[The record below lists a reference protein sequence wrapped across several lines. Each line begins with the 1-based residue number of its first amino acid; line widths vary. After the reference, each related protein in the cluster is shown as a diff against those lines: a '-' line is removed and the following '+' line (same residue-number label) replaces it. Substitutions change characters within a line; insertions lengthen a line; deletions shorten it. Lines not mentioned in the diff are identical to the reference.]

1 MTDRELLEG
10 AARAAGYADLTEWSD
25 KITDHDS
32 PHYGM
37 PALHPSGFG
46 QHAASWNPLI
56 DDGDAF
62 RLMVALGITVGP
74 ESADVIGKS
83 LCRVSWLNRTRSL
96 GEYGDGDP
104 LVATRRAIV
113 GAAAE
118 MGGNQ

>member
-1 MTDRELLEG
+1 
-10 AARAAGYADLTEWSD
+10 
-25 KITDHDS
+25 
-32 PHYGM
+32 M

-46 QHAASWNPLI
+46 QQTASWNPLE
-56 DDGDAF
+56 DDADAF

-113 GAAAE
+113 RAAAE
-118 MGGNQ
+118 MVDA

>member
-1 MTDRELLEG
+1 MTDHELLER

-46 QHAASWNPLI
+46 QHAASWNPLV

-62 RLMVALGITVGP
+62 RLMVA
-74 ESADVIGKS
+74 
-83 LCRVSWLNRTRSL
+83 CRLLLQVSDDDGCTRAL
-96 GEYGDGDP
+96 DEFGDTILREMHVNDDNENA
-104 LVATRRAIV
+104 ATRRAIV
-113 GAAAE
+113 RAAAE
-118 MGGNQ
+118 MGENK